1 MKRNALKISKARS
14 LAGLAAPVLLAL
26 LSVGCAMSERYA
38 TTPGLIH
45 PALEATQAQLTSAYQ
60 AQARAV
66 QSLSATVVMSPTAGS
81 TYSGVIQQYHDV
93 GGFILANRPAMIRV
107 IGQAPVVSTDIF
119 DMVSDSESFRIFIPS
134 KNKFLVGSTSLDRPT
149 KNPIENLRPQH
160 ILDALFWPE
169 LRDDAP
175 ILFEESDTAITRS
188 YVLIL
193 TRPRAP
199 GEGIEIDRKVWFDR
213 SNLRVSR
220 MEIYGPG
227 GRLDADI
234 AYSSWQ
240 PTTDP
245 AAGQAG
251 AQVTTANAT
260 PAGMLFPREIKV
272 TRPQQDYQL
281 SVSITK
287 LALNT
292 DIPEDRFA
300 LAQPTGTEL
309 VNLRDGEPGRPQP

>member
-1 MKRNALKISKARS
+1 
-14 LAGLAAPVLLAL
+14 
-26 LSVGCAMSERYA
+26 MSQRRA
-38 TTPGLIH
+38 TAPGLIR
-45 PALEATQAQLTSAYQ
+45 PALEATQAQLTLTYQ

-66 QSLSATVVMSPTAGS
+66 QSLSATVVMSPVAGS
-81 TYSGVIQQYHDV
+81 AYSGVIQQYHDV

-119 DMVSDSESFRIFIPS
+119 DMVSDSETFRIFIPS
-134 KNKFLVGSTSLDRPT
+134 KNKFLVGSTKLDRPT

-169 LRDDAP
+169 LRNDAP
-175 ILFEESDTAITRS
+175 VLFEESDAAIARY

-193 TRPRAP
+193 TRPRAS
-199 GEGIEIDRKVWFDR
+199 GEGMEIDRKVWFDR

-220 MEIYGPG
+220 MEIYGPD

-234 AYSSWQ
+234 AYSDWE
-240 PTTDP
+240 PTT
-245 AAGQAG
+245 AATAGQA
-251 AQVTTANAT
+251 ATANAD

-309 VNLRDGEPGRPQP
+309 VNLRDDELGSPQP

>member
-1 MKRNALKISKARS
+1 
-14 LAGLAAPVLLAL
+14 
-26 LSVGCAMSERYA
+26 MSQRRA
-38 TTPGLIH
+38 TAPGLIR
-45 PALEATQAQLTSAYQ
+45 PALQATQAQLSAAYEV
-60 AQARAV
+60 QARAV
-66 QSLSATVVMSPTAGS
+66 KSLSATVVMSPVAGS
-81 TYSGVIQQYHDV
+81 AYSGVIQQYHDV

-119 DMVSDSESFRIFIPS
+119 DMVSDSETFRIFIPS
-134 KNKFLVGSTSLDRPT
+134 KNKFLVGSTKLDRPT

-169 LRDDAP
+169 LRSDAP
-175 ILFEESDTAITRS
+175 ILFEESDAATARY

-193 TRPRAP
+193 TRPRGS
-199 GEGIEIDRKVWFDR
+199 GEGMEIDRKVWFDR

-220 MEIYGPG
+220 MEIYGPD

-234 AYSSWQ
+234 AYSNWQ
-240 PTTDP
+240 PAAEP
-245 AAGQAG
+245 AAGQTVA
-251 AQVTTANAT
+251 AAATATAS
-260 PAGMLFPREIKV
+260 PAPSGIFFPREIKV

-300 LAQPTGTEL
+300 LTQPTGTEL
-309 VNLRDGEPGRPQP
+309 VNLRDDEQSTPQP